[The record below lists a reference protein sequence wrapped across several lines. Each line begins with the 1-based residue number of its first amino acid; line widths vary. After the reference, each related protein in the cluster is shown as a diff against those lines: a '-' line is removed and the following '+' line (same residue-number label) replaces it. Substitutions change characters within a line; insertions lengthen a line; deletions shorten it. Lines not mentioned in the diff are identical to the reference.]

1 MLSSARRPAS
11 RGKRRERTLREARR
25 ARSGLAPPRAGRTP
39 LGFHPPAISLGL
51 RPNPGPGPGPGPG
64 ELYSGGGTEDGCF
77 SGFLMSEPQ

>member
-1 MLSSARRPAS
+1 MLPSARRPAS
-11 RGKRRERTLREARR
+11 RGKGRERTLREARR

-51 RPNPGPGPGPGPG
+51 RPNPGPGPG